1 MAGSGELVV
10 ALAGQPNC
18 GKSTV
23 FNMITGGRQHVANY
37 PGVTVD
43 IKEGILSSEGKRIRV
58 ADLPGTYGLSS
69 FSNEERIARD
79 FILYQKPHLVVN
91 VVDTSNIKRHLYLTL
106 QLLEMGAPVVLNLN
120 MTDVADAR
128 GVQVDPK
135 ILGERLGV
143 SVVTSVAS
151 QGKGKREL
159 RQILKTLRAPEPR
172 IIPYGTL
179 EPFIL
184 RIQEK
189 LEQACPDWI
198 FPLRWSAVKLLEQD
212 EILFAELARR
222 GEAGEEVRQLANSLA
237 EDFRKEHDE
246 DPEGH
251 IAFSRHLAAKELAE
265 GCVVATKSTT
275 KTLTDRIDS
284 VVLNRGLSL
293 FWLAGVI
300 YLLYELAIVKGYE
313 LTAYTWP
320 YLAGFRSWVTSL
332 LPPAHFYSEPLLRAL
347 TLSVVDAVLSVLNYV
362 PIFLILF
369 ACIAILEDSG
379 YMPRMAF
386 ILDRLFRKFGLH
398 GQSTLPLILG
408 GVFVGGC
415 AVPGVMATRVI
426 SDEQARLATILV
438 VPLMNCMAK
447 IPLYTLLVN
456 VYFADHK
463 GLAMFFISTITIIVA
478 LMAAKILTLTV
489 LRSKERSPFVMEM
502 PPYHLPTF
510 FGVGTRT
517 VERTW
522 LFVKKVGT
530 IIMLVAIVIYGLTSF
545 PGLSGEARQSFEDR
559 ERTLKNAFLQE
570 IAGNPA
576 GKPFMEDSRAIDALI
591 TYWDSYQNG
600 IKQVSSKEE
609 KKAFLE
615 EYKKQNPDF
624 FAVLL
629 PGRDKD
635 AKAVQGAFKTLLSER
650 GTLQRSYK
658 EKVISS
664 SLLGRLGISL
674 EPITRWAGFDWKV
687 NVSLLSALAAK
698 ENTVATLGALYQP
711 EEGQEGAA
719 LEERMSSQAKGF
731 TQLHA
736 LALMIFMALYPP
748 CIATLIMVRLEAGK
762 KGTRWM
768 LLSLFFP
775 ICLGFLFASGIFT
788 LGSLFQV
795 TGLQAMGIFYALALA
810 GALVLSRIEPREH
823 KNAYGMEGR

>member
-1 MAGSGELVV
+1 M
-10 ALAGQPNC
+10 
-18 GKSTV
+18 
-23 FNMITGGRQHVANY
+23 
-37 PGVTVD
+37 
-43 IKEGILSSEGKRIRV
+43 
-58 ADLPGTYGLSS
+58 
-69 FSNEERIARD
+69 
-79 FILYQKPHLVVN
+79 
-91 VVDTSNIKRHLYLTL
+91 
-106 QLLEMGAPVVLNLN
+106 
-120 MTDVADAR
+120 
-128 GVQVDPK
+128 
-135 ILGERLGV
+135 
-143 SVVTSVAS
+143 VTSVAS

-159 RQILKTLRAPEPR
+159 RHALKALSPREPLT
-172 IIPYGTL
+172 IPYGTL
-179 EPFIL
+179 EPFIA
-184 RIQEK
+184 RIKEALQ
-189 LEQACPDWI
+189 QGCPDWE

-212 EILFAELARR
+212 ETLLAELSRR
-222 GEAGEEVRQLANSLA
+222 GETGEEVRQLTVSSM
-237 EDFRKEHDE
+237 EDFRKQYDE

-265 GCVVATKSTT
+265 GCVITTKSTA

-320 YLAGFRSWVTSL
+320 YLAGFRSWVASL
-332 LPPAHFYSEPLLRAL
+332 LPPAYFYSEPLLRAL

-369 ACIAILEDSG
+369 ACIAVLEDSG

-463 GLAMFFISTITIIVA
+463 GLAMFFISTITIIIA
-478 LMAAKILTLTV
+478 LMVAKILTLTV

-545 PGLSGEARQSFEDR
+545 PGLPGTIRQSFEAR
-559 ERTLKNAFLQE
+559 EKALKDTFLQE
-570 IAGNPA
+570 ITGNPA
-576 GKPFMEDSRAIDALI
+576 GKIFAEDSRTIDALLA
-591 TYWDSYQNG
+591 YWDSYQNG
-600 IKQVSSKEE
+600 IKQISSKEE

-615 EYKKQNPDF
+615 KYREKNPDF
-624 FAVLL
+624 FAILL

-635 AKAVQGAFKTLLSER
+635 AKAVRGAFKSLASER
-650 GTLQRSYK
+650 GSLQRSYK
-658 EKVISS
+658 NEVIAH
-664 SLLGRLGISL
+664 SLLGSLGIFL
-674 EPITRWAGFDWKV
+674 EPFTRWAGFDWKV

-731 TQLHA
+731 TALHA

-768 LLSLFFP
+768 LLSLLFP

-795 TGLQAMGIFYALALA
+795 TGLQAMGIFYVLALL
-810 GALVLSRIEPREH
+810 GALVLSRIEPR
-823 KNAYGMEGR
+823 NAIPLSEGR

>member
-1 MAGSGELVV
+1 MGNSAELVV

-43 IKEGILSSEGKRIRV
+43 IKEGVLSSEGTRIRV

-69 FSNEERIARD
+69 FSNEERVARD
-79 FILYQKPHLVVN
+79 FILHQKPHLVVN

-106 QLLEMGAPVVLNLN
+106 QLLEMGAPVMLNLN

-135 ILGERLGV
+135 VLGERLGIP
-143 SVVTSVAS
+143 VVTSIAS

-159 RQILKTLRAPEPR
+159 RQALKASSPSKPLV
-172 IIPYGTL
+172 IPYGDL
-179 EPFIL
+179 EPFIARL
-184 RIQEK
+184 KEK
-189 LEQACPDWI
+189 LAQACPEWR
-198 FPLRWSAVKLLEQD
+198 FPLRWSAIKLLEQD
-212 EILFAELARR
+212 ESMLQELSLC
-222 GEAGEEVRQLANSLA
+222 GKEGEEVGELLLSLK
-237 EDFRKEHDE
+237 KEFTEQHDE
-246 DPEGH
+246 APEEH
-251 IAFSRHLAAKELAE
+251 IAFSRHLAAKELAQ
-265 GCVVATKSTT
+265 GCVITTKKTA

-284 VVLNRGLSL
+284 LVLNKALSL

-320 YLAGFRSWVTSL
+320 YLAAFRSWVASL
-332 LPPAHFYSEPLLRAL
+332 LPPAFFYSEPLFRAL

-386 ILDRLFRKFGLH
+386 ILDRLFRRFGLH

-456 VYFADHK
+456 VYFTDHK

-478 LMAAKILTLTV
+478 LMVAKILTLTV

-502 PPYHLPTF
+502 PPYHLPTL
-510 FGVGTRT
+510 FGVGSRT

-530 IIMLVAIVIYGLTSF
+530 IIMLVAIVIYGLTTF
-545 PGLSGEARQSFEDR
+545 PGLSENERQGFESR
-559 ERTLKNAFLQE
+559 EQALKNSFLQE
-570 IAGNPA
+570 IEENPA
-576 GKPFMEDSRAIDALI
+576 GKPFMNDSSAIDALL

-600 IKQVSSKEE
+600 IKQVRSKEA

-615 EYKKQNPDF
+615 EYRRKNPDF
-624 FAVLL
+624 FAVVL
-629 PGRDKD
+629 PGRNTD
-635 AKAVQGAFKTLLSER
+635 AKAVQKAFKVLVSER
-650 GTLQRSYK
+650 GSLQRSYK
-658 EKVISS
+658 EEVISS
-664 SLLGRLGISL
+664 SLLGRLGILL
-674 EPITRWAGFDWKV
+674 EPVTRWAGFDWKV

-762 KGTRWM
+762 NGTRWM
-768 LLSLFFP
+768 LLSLIFP

-788 LGSLFQV
+788 LGSLFSL
-795 TGLQAMGIFYALALA
+795 TGLQAMGIFYILALL
-810 GALVLSRIEPREH
+810 GALIFSRIEPRDDTPL
-823 KNAYGMEGR
+823 AEGR

>member
-1 MAGSGELVV
+1 MAGRAELLV

-43 IKEGILSSEGKRIRV
+43 IKEGVFSSEGERIRV

-69 FSNEERIARD
+69 FSNEERVARD
-79 FILYQKPHLVVN
+79 FILHQNPHLVVN

-128 GVQVDPK
+128 GVKVDPEA
-135 ILGERLGV
+135 LGKRLGIPVV
-143 SVVTSVAS
+143 SSVAS
-151 QGKGKREL
+151 RGKGKREL
-159 RQILKTLRAPEPR
+159 RHALRKGRAQEPLT
-172 IIPYGTL
+172 IPYGTM
-179 EPFIL
+179 EPFIA
-184 RIQEK
+184 RMQQE
-189 LEQACPDWI
+189 LEQQCPDWK

-212 EILFAELARR
+212 ESLLQELSRH
-222 GEAGEEVRQLANSLA
+222 GEAGKEAKAFLDSLSEE
-237 EDFRKEHDE
+237 FRKTFEE
-246 DPEGH
+246 EPEGH
-251 IAFSRHLAAKELAE
+251 IAFQRHLAAKEVAE
-265 GCVVATKSTT
+265 GCVVTPRSSS
-275 KTLTDRIDS
+275 KTLTDRIDAL
-284 VVLNRGLSL
+284 VLHKGLSL

-300 YLLYELAIVKGYE
+300 YLLYELSIVKGYE
-313 LTAYTWP
+313 LTNYTWP
-320 YLAGFRSWVTSL
+320 YLAAFRSWVADI
-332 LPPAHFYSEPLLRAL
+332 LPPAFFYSEPLLRAL

-456 VYFADHK
+456 IYFTQHK
-463 GLAMFFISTITIIVA
+463 GLAMFFISTITIIIA
-478 LMAAKILTLTV
+478 LMAAKVLTLTV

-502 PPYHLPTF
+502 PPYHLPTL

-517 VERTW
+517 LERTW

-530 IIMLVAIVIYGLTSF
+530 IIMLVAIVIYGLTTF
-545 PGLSGEARQSFEDR
+545 PGLSGTVRQGFASREKEIKDSFIHQIQD
-559 ERTLKNAFLQE
+559 
-570 IAGNPA
+570 NPA
-576 GKPFMEDSRAIDALI
+576 GAIFREDSSQVDALV
-591 TYWDSYQNG
+591 TYWDSYQRG
-600 IKQVSSKEE
+600 IRGVRSREAKE
-609 KKAFLE
+609 AFLE
-615 EYKKQNPDF
+615 EYKAKDPAF
-624 FAVLL
+624 FAVVL

-635 AKAVQGAFKTLLSER
+635 AKEIQAAFRILLNDR

-658 EKVISS
+658 DEVLTS
-664 SLLGRLGISL
+664 SLLGRAGILL
-674 EPITRWAGFDWKV
+674 EPLTRWAGFDWKI
-687 NVSLLSALAAK
+687 NVALLSALAAK

-719 LEERMSSQAKGF
+719 LETRMGSQAKGF

-768 LLSLFFP
+768 FLSLIFP
-775 ICLGFLFASGIFT
+775 IFLGFLFASGIFT
-788 LGSLFQV
+788 LGSFWNV
-795 TGLQAMGIFYALALA
+795 TGLQAMGIFYALALL
-810 GALVLSRIEPREH
+810 GAFALSRIEPREH
-823 KNAYGMEGR
+823 TDIYSTEGR